1 MEEIF
6 LATGNRNKIEEFKAL
21 VSDLNI
27 TVKSIL
33 DGIIIPEVEE
43 TEKTFEGNSQK
54 KALEISNFLNMI
66 VISDDSGLCVDV
78 LDGRPGVYS
87 ARYSGEYADDNKNID
102 KILEELKYYD
112 DIEARKAKFV
122 SVVSIA
128 YPNGDVK
135 SFRGE
140 VDGYVLSERH
150 GSNGFGYDP
159 IFYSFD
165 LEKSF
170 GEATQS
176 EKKSVSHRARAFL
189 KLKKE
194 LCELM

>member
-43 TEKTFEGNSQK
+43 TEKTFEGNTQK

-112 DIEARKAKFV
+112 DIETRKAKFV